1 MNVSAARSPAPEQEE
16 NPVTDHA
23 RELAAAIAAVTAG
36 LRVARERIGAV
47 RVTTKSG
54 VDVAV
59 ENQA

>member
-1 MNVSAARSPAPEQEE
+1 
-16 NPVTDHA
+16 VTDHA